1 MLARRPTSAHR
12 VVVIGAGMG
21 GLVGALLLAHAGCDV
36 TVVEKESGPGG
47 KVRTIDAGG
56 LEVDSGPTVLTM
68 KPIFDAIFETV
79 GARLADHVRL
89 TQADILARHEWRD
102 GSMLDL
108 FADAART
115 ADAIGDLAG
124 AAEADGFRRFH
135 ARSAEVFRT
144 LDRSFMQEAEPG
156 IGKLVTK
163 AGIGGLPALARIR
176 AFSSLWQVLGGFFR
190 DPRLQQLFGRYATYC
205 GSSPFAAPGALM
217 LVAAAEQQG
226 VWLCKDG
233 MTALPKALAAL
244 ARQEGA
250 RFVFGESVEHIT
262 TGSGGVTGIRMASGV
277 EIPAETVLFNGD
289 PLALGAGL
297 LGQEARTSTTAWT
310 APQRSLSALTLSIAA
325 CPRGFPLLRHNV
337 FFSGD
342 YRAEFD
348 TILKGWAL
356 PEDPTIYVCAQ
367 DRDDRG
373 NSLKG
378 GGRERLF
385 MIVNAPATG
394 DTNNPT
400 KREIETCTHRIMRRL
415 SAAGLDIEIDPE
427 AMTTSG
433 PREFHR
439 LFPATGGALYGRSSH
454 GWMASFQRPTAR
466 TRIPGLYLAGG
477 ATHPGPGLPMAALSG
492 RHAARTILQ
501 DCASTGRSHP
511 VAMPGGMSTR

>member
-1 MLARRPTSAHR
+1 MLAGRPTSAHR

-21 GLVGALLLAHAGCDV
+21 GLVAALLLAHAGCDV
-36 TVVEKESGPGG
+36 TVVEKEPGPGG
-47 KVRTIDAGG
+47 KVRTIEAGG
-56 LEVDSGPTVLTM
+56 LDIDSGPTVITM

-89 TQADILARHEWRD
+89 LPAEILARHEWRD

-108 FADAART
+108 FADQERT

-124 AAEADGFRRFH
+124 AVEADGFRRFH

-144 LDRSFMQEAEPG
+144 LDQSFMQEAEPG
-156 IGKLVTK
+156 IGKLVAK

-176 AFSSLWQVLGGFFR
+176 AFSTLWQVLGDYFH
-190 DPRLQQLFGRYATYC
+190 DPRLHQLFGRYATYC
-205 GSSPFAAPGALM
+205 GSSPFAAPGPLM

-226 VWLCKDG
+226 VWLAKDG
-233 MTALPKALAAL
+233 MTALPEALAAL
-244 ARQEGA
+244 ARREGT
-250 RFVFGESVEHIT
+250 RFVFGESVERIL
-262 TGSGGVTGIRMASGV
+262 TGNGRVTGIRTAAGR

-289 PLALGAGL
+289 PSALGTGL
-297 LGQEARTSTTAWT
+297 LGEEARTATPAWT

-325 CPRGFPLLRHNV
+325 SPRGFPLLRHNV

-342 YRAEFD
+342 YRREFE

-373 NSLKG
+373 RSLKG
-378 GGRERLF
+378 GGNERLF
-385 MIVNAPATG
+385 MIVNAPASG
-394 DTNNPT
+394 DTNHPT

-415 SAAGLDIEIDPE
+415 GAAGLDMEIDPG
-427 AMTTSG
+427 AMKTTG

-454 GWMASFQRPTAR
+454 GWMASFQRPTAH

-492 RHAARTILQ
+492 RHAARTILL
-501 DCASTGRSHP
+501 DSASTGRSHR